1 MNKITFLDGFCD
13 PLGDKNVWGTLFSF
27 ADDSLTHN
35 DVILATAKVRIQD
48 LSLYVQLLISS
59 LPPLARCVMLC
70 ASCSKVKLG
79 SCNNVYCQIEAKNL

>member
-35 DVILATAKVRIQD
+35 DVILATAKVRTRFIFKPVEIRQTFRT
-48 LSLYVQLLISS
+48 LCLHHF
-59 LPPLARCVMLC
+59 LPFCM
-70 ASCSKVKLG
+70 
-79 SCNNVYCQIEAKNL
+79 